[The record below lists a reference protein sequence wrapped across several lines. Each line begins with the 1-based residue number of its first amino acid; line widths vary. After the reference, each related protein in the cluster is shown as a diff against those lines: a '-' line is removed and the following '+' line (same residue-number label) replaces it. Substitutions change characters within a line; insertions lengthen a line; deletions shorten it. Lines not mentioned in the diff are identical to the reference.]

1 MSAPPGEVAGAAW
14 PVAAAEAVVTAVDH
28 AERTAEDAG
37 RAVVQ
42 PALDLDDLA
51 LHLGTAWTG
60 RAADAAA
67 RALRRAAEEVDAFS
81 GPLLVVADVLRVEGS
96 ALARALVVPG
106 GVADGDARELAEA
119 DEALAGRLRE
129 VASVLGGEVLGAGAP
144 GAGAGG
150 ADTGGLAGVD
160 ASVLPT
166 GVRDRATAWH
176 ALGPAERARAT
187 SSLTGSGALDGL
199 PAAERDV
206 VNRRRLD
213 ALIDAGV
220 RPDELGALRAH
231 LAADPRRMLL
241 EVTDDGRAVVADGD
255 PDRAARVVTLVPG
268 TGSSLAAIGDAATRA
283 AEVCT
288 AASAEDAARRDA
300 DVAPCVGVAWQG
312 YDAPDTVLEAARSPG
327 LASAHAAELRGLAA
341 GLDAVD
347 RLDGTDTPH
356 TAVGYSFG
364 SVVLGDA
371 AAAPQGLA
379 VDRMLHVGSP
389 GMGTATSADQRIDE
403 GGTPRPVRDEE
414 LVGLRSRWDPVPWW
428 SLTGALGGLPGE
440 TEVGGVA
447 LAAEPGLPPAE
458 RAHTHSR
465 YFDAG
470 TDSVRAIGGAV
481 ADP

>member
-1 MSAPPGEVAGAAW
+1 VSAPPGEVTGADW
-14 PVAAAEAVVTAVDH
+14 PVAAAEAVVAAVDH

-106 GVADGDARELAEA
+106 VVAPGDARELAEA

-129 VASVLGGEVLGAGAP
+129 VASVLGAGAL
-144 GAGAGG
+144 GEGAGG
-150 ADTGGLAGVD
+150 TDTGDLSGVD
-160 ASVLPT
+160 APVLPT
-166 GVRDRATAWH
+166 GARERAAAWH
-176 ALGPAERARAT
+176 ALDPAERALAA
-187 SSLTGSGALDGL
+187 SSLTGPGALDGL

-213 ALIDAGV
+213 ALLEAGV

-268 TGSSLAAIGDAATRA
+268 TGSSLATIGDTATRA
-283 AEVCT
+283 TAVCA
-288 AASAEDAARRDA
+288 AASAEDAAGRDA
-300 DVAPCVGVAWQG
+300 DVTPCVGIAWQG

-347 RLDGTDTPH
+347 RLDGTDAPH

-371 AAAPQGLA
+371 AAGPEGLA

-403 GGTPRPVRDEE
+403 GGTPRAVRDEE
-414 LVGLRSRWDPVPWW
+414 LVGLRSRWDPVPCW

-440 TEVGGVA
+440 TGVGGVA

-465 YFDAG
+465 YFDPG